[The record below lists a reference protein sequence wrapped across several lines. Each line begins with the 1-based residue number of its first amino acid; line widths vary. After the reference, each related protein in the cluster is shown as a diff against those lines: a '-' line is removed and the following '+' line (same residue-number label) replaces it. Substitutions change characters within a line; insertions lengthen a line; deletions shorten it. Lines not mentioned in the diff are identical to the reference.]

1 MMCLFLQGDLQG
13 GTRVYDYPNWQY
25 AIPHTAYQL
34 FLNRSL
40 LVLHPSEQGKPTK
53 IPLSKSRFD
62 WKEGHFQ
69 DRHKS
74 GCHHPNERSKPV
86 RRTMSSLRRPTPS
99 QTERDG
105 NKQSACQCPS
115 FHSHK
120 NNLWY
125 MVKTQNWHW
134 NWFKHATT
142 LQKGNL
148 FPIIWS
154 IPTQVEHSSNS
165 TDHQILEKIPWVTP
179 RTAITTTTTTTGTTN
194 QLQKNSSQQQSQSP
208 NHDCTWR
215 HQHNRQQP
223 ACSWSCQKSQWPP
236 NRFLSWWTQHSR
248 QEQQTN

>member
-86 RRTMSSLRRPTPS
+86 RRSMSSLRRPTPS

-120 NNLWY
+120 
-125 MVKTQNWHW
+125 KTICGTWSKHKTDIETDLNMPQRWKRGTCFQSSEAYPPKWNIPATVQTTRFWKRYREWH
-134 NWFKHATT
+134 
-142 LQKGNL
+142 
-148 FPIIWS
+148 
-154 IPTQVEHSSNS
+154 
-165 TDHQILEKIPWVTP
+165 
-179 RTAITTTTTTTGTTN
+179 
-194 QLQKNSSQQQSQSP
+194 
-208 NHDCTWR
+208 
-215 HQHNRQQP
+215 
-223 ACSWSCQKSQWPP
+223 
-236 NRFLSWWTQHSR
+236 
-248 QEQQTN
+248 QEQQ